1 MATVSMARPA
11 ALLRR
16 LFFRDRS
23 DGETQE
29 REHEAAQEREDRAM
43 RLALEAEAEFYADKI
58 VETLTRKG
66 VCYRYTKSERDEI
79 REYLQEVQFE
89 FPFHA
94 TKDTIKLKID
104 TRRLPRGVG
113 LKELTDPENLRLCS
127 INCRHNVFYEY
138 NTECGLWLIVE
149 RESGV
154 GGVPRH
160 LSFEDA
166 MAGRPPS
173 LEGERLA
180 FPVGIGANH
189 KVVWR
194 TVTQVVNMLVA
205 GSPKWGKSNF
215 VNGII
220 CTLLK
225 HNRPDQ
231 LKLMLIDLK
240 GGLEF
245 SFYSELDQYLL
256 SIPKPKKLAK
266 AIAGPAPAPRDNS
279 RDDVESEP
287 DPANDPLLFDESEE
301 PNPEELDPAEPDVV
315 LDRKS
320 KERMKAFIERREE
333 VPAAL
338 SFIIDEAERRM
349 KMIRD
354 AGCKTIGRYNQKH
367 SHRPL
372 PYILVVIDEWA
383 DVKLTPRVGARAEER
398 LINVSN
404 RARAVG
410 IHTIL
415 CTQSP
420 NKDVVGTRITNAM
433 NTRVVFH
440 CANQYMSQ
448 ALVQDYSA
456 TELQPQGRCLFMDGD
471 AKSELQT
478 AYMPDETVRE
488 VVEAARGGQV
498 TQTVKPARHDVT
510 ETEILRWALA
520 SNNGSLGWR
529 DLFKKFGER
538 KFSAD
543 EAKQFGRRL
552 TGQVVTVNDRFYRV
566 APSTGLPNPRP
577 VRLLPVT
584 GEAETPAVG
593 GQAETGHEPHGTEMA
608 ETPEIPEGYGDV
620 GRDLAEAGR
629 P

>member
-1 MATVSMARPA
+1 MAHPA
-11 ALLRR
+11 AAVSPAIRLPALFRR
-16 LFFRDRS
+16 LLWGDRS
-23 DGETQE
+23 EGEQQE
-29 REHEAAQEREDRAM
+29 REHEADQAREDAA
-43 RLALEAEAEFYADKI
+43 LHTQLEAEAEFYADKI
-58 VETLTRKG
+58 QETLTRKG
-66 VCYRYTKSERDEI
+66 VCYRYTRSERDEV
-79 REYLQEVQFE
+79 REYIQEVAFE
-89 FPFHA
+89 YPFHA
-94 TKDTIKLKID
+94 TKDTIKLKVD
-104 TRRLPRGVG
+104 TRRLPRGIG

-138 NTECGLWLIVE
+138 NTECGLWFIIE

-166 MAGRPPS
+166 MASRPAS
-173 LEGERLA
+173 MEGERLA

-194 TVTQVVNMLVA
+194 TITQVVNMLVA

-215 VNGII
+215 VNSII
-220 CTLLK
+220 CTLLA

-245 SFYSELDQYLL
+245 AFYADLDAYLL
-256 SIPKPKKLAK
+256 SIPKPKKLPTKKQEADSVQ
-266 AIAGPAPAPRDNS
+266 ASADVPAADG
-279 RDDVESEP
+279 DQTD
-287 DPANDPLLFDESEE
+287 DPLLFDESEQPGE
-301 PNPEELDPAEPDVV
+301 PDPEEADVI
-315 LDRKS
+315 LDRRS
-320 KERMKAFIERREE
+320 KERIKAFIERREE

-349 KMIRD
+349 KLIRE
-354 AGCKTIGRYNQKH
+354 AGCKTIGRYNQKRNN
-367 SHRPL
+367 RPL

-440 CANQYMSQ
+440 TANQYMSQ

-456 TELQPQGRCLFMDGD
+456 TELQPPGRCLFVDGD
-471 AKSELQT
+471 AKQELQT
-478 AYMPDETVRE
+478 AYMPDETVRA
-488 VVEAARGGQV
+488 VVEAARGGRV
-498 TQTVKPARHDVT
+498 KQTVKPARHDVT
-510 ETEILRWALA
+510 DTEILRWALEA
-520 SNNGSLGWR
+520 NGGNLGWR
-529 DLFKKFGER
+529 ELF
-538 KFSAD
+538 
-543 EAKQFGRRL
+543 KQFGPRGFGAEECRQVGRRMA
-552 TGQVVTVNDRFYRV
+552 GQVVTVNDRLYRV
-566 APSTGLPNPRP
+566 APSVGLPAPRSA
-577 VRLLPVT
+577 RLLPVEET
-584 GEAETPAVG
+584 QAPDAGMDGPADQEGPMAPGPETQANGGEIRN
-593 GQAETGHEPHGTEMA
+593 
-608 ETPEIPEGYGDV
+608 PE
-620 GRDLAEAGR
+620 
-629 P
+629 